1 MLVARSRLN
10 NAIDLLKQNHS
21 ELLATM
27 RDLVDDWVRTE
38 APKRNRYRRWRIV
51 RNQAALHKAVGAT
64 LIEFVYLAEPTPDA
78 PARAEFMGHRYSC
91 LHHTKE
97 CWRALRRMQIVM
109 SRFPA
114 DPRINLLR
122 EVLAELVDSFDE
134 TKPVVLRDWPTSAN
148 LIADYMASIP

>member
-21 ELLATM
+21 ELPATM

-64 LIEFVYLAEPTPDA
+64 LDRVRVLG
-78 PARAEFMGHRYSC
+78 RA
-91 LHHTKE
+91 HT
-97 CWRALRRMQIVM
+97 RRSGAGGVHGP
-109 SRFPA
+109 S
-114 DPRINLLR
+114 L
-122 EVLAELVDSFDE
+122 
-134 TKPVVLRDWPTSAN
+134 
-148 LIADYMASIP
+148 